1 MNQSVRFERKNQKG
15 KAKTMT
21 WPELHQRA
29 WQLVRDTSQA
39 LRDFLMEDDVRRW
52 FKTFLQ
58 EFVEATVYIYVL
70 VIIVDRPNPMETSKI
85 LRIAFFIGFIESI
98 MLYWNSETHAKIK
111 DGLYNSVGSSLVRNV
126 LSL

>member
-1 MNQSVRFERKNQKG
+1 
-15 KAKTMT
+15 MT
-21 WPELHQRA
+21 WSELHQRA
-29 WQLVRDTSQA
+29 WQSVRDTSQA
-39 LRDFLMEDDVRRW
+39 LHDFFMEDDVRRW

-70 VIIVDRPNPMETSKI
+70 VIVMDRPNPMETPKI

-111 DGLYNSVGSSLVRNV
+111 DGLYTSVGSSLVRNV
-126 LSL
+126 LSM